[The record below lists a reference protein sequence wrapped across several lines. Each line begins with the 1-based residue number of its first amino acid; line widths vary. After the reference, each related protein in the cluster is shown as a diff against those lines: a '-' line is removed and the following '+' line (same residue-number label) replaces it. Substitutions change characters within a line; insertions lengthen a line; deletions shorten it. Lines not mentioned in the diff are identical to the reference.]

1 MNRVLILIP
10 YYFPGF
16 KSGGPQQTIKNFV
29 EIFGNDADIFI
40 YTQNCDYN
48 NSDPYADVVSGE
60 WIEIDNIRIMYESPE
75 QYCRDRLKTLYKEF
89 QTIYSCGLFEKNSI
103 HILLLHRKLGGLHKT
118 IYIAPMG
125 VFSEG
130 ALRLKW
136 LKKMLFLKLFCLLG
150 CFNNIIWSFTSML
163 EMNDA
168 KKVLGENSLK
178 KYIVAEDLPR
188 NIDFSRQK
196 SIVDRCIVKD
206 DELRIIFLSRICPK
220 KNLSFCFDIL
230 NNQYCKKIIF
240 DIYGILED
248 RKYWKDCLTKKELL
262 PEGIK
267 VNYCG
272 EVNPEDVIDVFSKY
286 DIFLFP
292 SQGENYGHVIYEA
305 LSAGCIPIIS
315 DRTPW
320 NKIEDVEVG
329 YVNELEN
336 VESFQTSIHH
346 LCKYTKEEI
355 CKKKKQCILFAEKTY
370 FEAVSNSGYKSILG

>member
-16 KSGGPQQTIKNFV
+16 KFGGPQQTIKNFV
-29 EIFGNDADIFI
+29 EIFGNEVDIFI
-40 YTQNCDYN
+40 YTQNCDYGD
-48 NSDPYADVVSGE
+48 STPYAGVVPGE
-60 WIEIDNIRIMYESPE
+60 WIENDNIRIMYEPPE
-75 QYCRDRLKTLYKEF
+75 QYCRDRLKTLYQEF
-89 QTIYSCGLFEKNSI
+89 QTVYSCGLFEKNSI
-103 HILLLHRKLGGLHKT
+103 HILLLHRKLGSLHKN

-150 CFNNIIWSFTSML
+150 CFHHIIWSFTSML

-168 KKVLGENSLK
+168 KKVLGENNIK
-178 KYIVAEDLPR
+178 EYIVAEDLPR
-188 NIDFSRQK
+188 TIDFSRQK
-196 SIVDRCIVKD
+196 FIVESYNSKD
-206 DELRIIFLSRICPK
+206 DELRIIFLSRICAK

-230 NNQYCKKIIF
+230 NNRYNKTIVF
-240 DIYGILED
+240 DIDGILED
-248 RKYWKDCLTKKELL
+248 RRYWEGCLIKKESL

-329 YVNELEN
+329 FVNDLEN
-336 VESFQTSIHH
+336 VESFQKSINH
-346 LCKYTKEEI
+346 LCDLTKEEMYR
-355 CKKKKQCILFAEKTY
+355 KKKQCILFAEETYYKT
-370 FEAVSNSGYKSILG
+370 VSNSGYKTLFG